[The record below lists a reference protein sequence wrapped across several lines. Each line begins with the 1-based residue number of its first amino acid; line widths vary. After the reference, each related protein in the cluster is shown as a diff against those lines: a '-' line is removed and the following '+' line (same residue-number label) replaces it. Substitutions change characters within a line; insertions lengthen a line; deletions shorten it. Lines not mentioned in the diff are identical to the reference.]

1 MFDKIK
7 CEVKVA
13 RCMISLKLY
22 HMFKN
27 GLPCNANLSLPDPFP
42 SQIGND

>member
-27 GLPCNANLSLPDPFP
+27 LPCNANLSLPDPFP